1 MSWRRIGAI
10 VRKEL
15 REYRRNRNVI
25 VTMAVIPV
33 LFAIQPLVA
42 VLGLASS
49 AVLANEHVLVYLLG
63 IPVLVPIFV
72 AAYSIAGERQQGTLE
87 PVLTTPITRAELLL
101 AKALAAMVP
110 SLAVSYLVFAAF
122 VAVVAVFAQP
132 GVPAAVLRT
141 SDVLAQIL
149 FTPLLAGWSIWVAM
163 AISTRSTDVRV
174 AQQISLLASVPTV
187 IVVVLIALNV
197 IGATLPVAAAGAA
210 LLVVLNVVGW
220 RIAARL
226 FQRERLI
233 TGG

>member
-1 MSWRRIGAI
+1 MSRRRIGAI

-110 SLAVSYLVFAAF
+110 SLVVSYLVFAAF

-141 SDVLAQIL
+141 SDLLAQIL

-197 IGATLPVAAAGAA
+197 ISATLPVAVAGAA

-220 RIAARL
+220 RLAARL

>member
-110 SLAVSYLVFAAF
+110 SLVVSYLVFAAF

-197 IGATLPVAAAGAA
+197 IGATLPVAVAGAA